1 MSTPTPED
9 VNMGAWKISEF
20 IQRNRPF
27 LIGRHGT
34 IEIETLFF
42 WLTMRRGS
50 PPHRE
55 YPARIVH
62 QIQCNAGVFPATDS
76 SIDSWC
82 EGYVK
87 ALRELDGGA
96 AGWYKPTA
104 ATENTFLT
112 QYAPNSFR
120 VPLRSLEP
128 YYVSPKYR
136 WTQHL
141 AGKRVAVVS
150 SFADTIMKQVW
161 GEKTSQ
167 IWRGAQEG
175 LLSGLTDVN
184 WTFIRTGY
192 APITALGRAEWPPE
206 VGNWEEAVDHVVR
219 RVQANQADIALI
231 GCGGLGMVIAGRL
244 KALGISSIVLGGAIQ
259 VLFGIR
265 GRRWQTHDVISK
277 FWNDA
282 WVWPAADE
290 IPGGANMVE
299 GGCYW

>member
-1 MSTPTPED
+1 MAQELAIEE
-9 VNMGAWKISEF
+9 GAWKICDY

-27 LIGRHGT
+27 FIGRNGT

-42 WLTMRRGS
+42 WLTMRKGS
-50 PPHRE
+50 QKRDYPP
-55 YPARIVH
+55 RIVV
-62 QIQCNAGVFPATDS
+62 QIQQNAGIFPATPEN
-76 SIDSWC
+76 IDSWC
-82 EGYVK
+82 EAYVA
-87 ALRELDGGA
+87 ALKVLDGGA

-104 ATENTFLT
+104 ATEDTLLK
-112 QYAPNSFR
+112 QYAPDAFR

-128 YYVSPKYR
+128 YYYAPKNR
-136 WTQHL
+136 WTNYL

-161 GEKTSQ
+161 GEKISQ
-167 IWRGAQEG
+167 IWKGAQEG
-175 LLSGLTDVN
+175 LLSSLTDVN

-192 APITALGRAEWPPE
+192 APMTALGRAEWPE
-206 VGNWEEAVDHVVR
+206 GIRTWQEAVDHVVK

-244 KALGISSIVLGGAIQ
+244 KELGISSIVLGGAIQ

-265 GRRWQTHDVISK
+265 GRRWQNHEIISK
-277 FWNDA
+277 FWNSA
-282 WVWPAADE
+282 WIWPAMDE
-290 IPGGANMVE
+290 VPAGAAMVE